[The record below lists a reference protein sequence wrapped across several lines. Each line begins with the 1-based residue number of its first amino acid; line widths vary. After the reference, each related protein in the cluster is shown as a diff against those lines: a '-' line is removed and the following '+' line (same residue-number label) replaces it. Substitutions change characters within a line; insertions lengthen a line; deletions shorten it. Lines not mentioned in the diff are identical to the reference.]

1 MALKSGASHAFFTLL
16 LTLVGAVLVQY
27 LKHVSFFE
35 HFFRFNEWMAV
46 LLANSI
52 NLIALV
58 QVPVELLEYV
68 TIAFFLSFL
77 WGVGY
82 HLARAE

>member
-1 MALKSGASHAFFTLL
+1 MALKSGASHAFSTLI
-16 LTLVGAVLVQY
+16 LTMVGALLVQY

-35 HFFRFNEWMAV
+35 YLFKINESIAIF
-46 LLANSI
+46 LANGI
-52 NLIALV
+52 NMLALV
-58 QVPVELLEYV
+58 YVPTELLEYV

-82 HLARAE
+82 HLARAD